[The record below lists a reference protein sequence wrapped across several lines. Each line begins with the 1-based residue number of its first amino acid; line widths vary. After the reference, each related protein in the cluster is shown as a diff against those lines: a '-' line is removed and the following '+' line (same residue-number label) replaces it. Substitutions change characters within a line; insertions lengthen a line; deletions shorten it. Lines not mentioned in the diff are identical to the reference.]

1 MPHTHTS
8 YAHRMLRPQRHN
20 LFTCLHTQLM
30 RRALTHTHTHAAHLI
45 RSGLNGTI
53 LPADGLPGENYMIGV
68 KRGGACTERG
78 DTAVLSVFN
87 NPLSPA
93 PPNRGDKRD
102 ALQRGG
108 GVGVQKVHE
117 SGLKGSMSRFLSEL
131 FDITDLSIRD

>member
-1 MPHTHTS
+1 
-8 YAHRMLRPQRHN
+8 MLRPQRQN
-20 LFTCLHTQLM
+20 LVTRPHTQLM
-30 RRALTHTHTHAAHLI
+30 RRALTHTHTHAAHPHLI
-45 RSGLNGTI
+45 RAGLNGTI

-93 PPNRGDKRD
+93 PQNRGDKRD

-108 GVGVQKVHE
+108 GVGAQKVHE
-117 SGLKGSMSRFLSEL
+117 AGLKGSMSRFLSEL